1 MGLTAADWVLFFVY
15 VAIIVY
21 VGWRTGKAQKNTN
34 QFFLAPS
41 GLSPFIIGTSL
52 FATLLS
58 TISYLSLPGETINKG
73 PMHLTRLFAYPLVF
87 IVVGY
92 WLLPKLIAVK
102 NVSIYERVEE
112 RLGLRMR
119 LIAATMFILLRVFWM
134 CLLINLTSN
143 ALLIMMG
150 IDLNYLPLLMIAI
163 TIVALIY
170 TSLGGIQAVMI
181 TDVLQTLLLLVGGVA
196 VILIVS
202 LEGHGFSWFPTRWQP
217 EIWDSQPIFSA
228 NLSTRVTFF
237 GTVLTTFIW
246 YMATQIGDQVSVQR
260 FMASKDIYSA
270 RTSLAINLCLSG
282 LVAIIL
288 TLVGFSLLGHFQIN
302 PSELRDGL
310 SLERDA
316 DQIFP
321 YFISFHLPPL
331 VSGLVLCGLF
341 SAAMSSID
349 SGVNSIS
356 AVVLT
361 DFIKRLKGAFPAKM
375 SLSYARWI
383 SAAVGVAVVL
393 FGNLIELV
401 PGNIMEVTNKTVNL
415 LTIPI
420 FIVVAYS
427 IFLRAYNASS
437 VLIGTLSSIVAGVLC
452 AFSGPIFGYDSKTG
466 LDPISFQYIGP
477 ISLVVGLIFTHG
489 SGVLFRLARKST

>member
-1 MGLTAADWVLFFVY
+1 MGLAAADWAIFFLY
-15 VAIIVY
+15 GAFIIY
-21 VGWRTGKAQKNTN
+21 VGWRTGKTQKSTS

-73 PMHLTRLFAYPLVF
+73 PMHLTKLFAYPFVF

-102 NVSIYERVEE
+102 KVSIYERVEE

-119 LIAATMFILLRVFWM
+119 LFAASMFILLRIFWM
-134 CLLINLTSN
+134 SLLINLTSS

-150 IDLNYLPLLMIAI
+150 VDLNYLPLLMTAI
-163 TIVALIY
+163 TIVALVY
-170 TSLGGIQAVMI
+170 TTLGGIQAVMI
-181 TDVLQTLLLLVGGVA
+181 TDVLQTLLLLVGGLA
-196 VILIVS
+196 VILTVS
-202 LEGHGFSWFPTRWQP
+202 LQGNGFSWFPTRWQP
-217 EIWDSQPIFSA
+217 EIWDSQPVFSA

-246 YMATQIGDQVSVQR
+246 YLATQIGDQVSVQR
-260 FMASKDIYSA
+260 FMASRDIYSA

-302 PSELRDGL
+302 PSELREGL

-331 VSGLVLCGLF
+331 LSGLVLCGLF
-341 SAAMSSID
+341 SAAMSSVD

-361 DFIKRLKGAFPAKM
+361 DFIDRLKGAMPEKTSLYHAK
-375 SLSYARWI
+375 SI
-383 SAAVGVAVVL
+383 SAAVGVAIIL
-393 FGNLIELV
+393 LGSAIELV

-415 LTIPI
+415 LAIPI

-427 IFLRAYNASS
+427 IFLRPYNASS
-437 VLIGTLSSIVAGVLC
+437 VLIGVLSSIVAGVLC
-452 AFSGPIFGYDSKTG
+452 AFSGPIFGYNSRTG

-477 ISLVVGLIFTHG
+477 VSLVVGLIFTQL
-489 SGVLFRLARKST
+489 SGVLFRIIGKSI

>member
-1 MGLTAADWVLFFVY
+1 
-15 VAIIVY
+15 
-21 VGWRTGKAQKNTN
+21 
-34 QFFLAPS
+34 
-41 GLSPFIIGTSL
+41 
-52 FATLLS
+52 
-58 TISYLSLPGETINKG
+58 
-73 PMHLTRLFAYPLVF
+73 
-87 IVVGY
+87 
-92 WLLPKLIAVK
+92 
-102 NVSIYERVEE
+102 
-112 RLGLRMR
+112 
-119 LIAATMFILLRVFWM
+119 
-134 CLLINLTSN
+134 
-143 ALLIMMG
+143 MG

-170 TSLGGIQAVMI
+170 TALGGIQAVMI

-246 YMATQIGDQVSVQR
+246 YLATQIGDQVAVQR

-270 RTSLAINLCLSG
+270 RAALAINLCLSG

-288 TLVGFSLLGHFQIN
+288 TLAGFSLLGHFQIN

-452 AFSGPIFGYDSKTG
+452 AFSGAIFGYDSKTG

-489 SGVLFRLARKST
+489 SGVLFRLACKST